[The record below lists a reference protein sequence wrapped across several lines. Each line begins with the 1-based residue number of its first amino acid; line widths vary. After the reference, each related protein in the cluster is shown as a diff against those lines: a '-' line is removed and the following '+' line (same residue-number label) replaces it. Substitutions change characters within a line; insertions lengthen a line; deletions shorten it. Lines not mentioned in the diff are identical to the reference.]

1 MEYIALLVI
10 LLIISSLFFIPN
22 EWGKVERGKRKH
34 TNTKYILPKEFWFEY
49 NEMLQAIYDMSEGS
63 AKVVFFRIN
72 AFSEKYCRYYFNNT
86 YDEKMTHLIN
96 KYNEKINY
104 FHNRKNK

>member
-1 MEYIALLVI
+1 MEYIAILVI
-10 LLIISSLFFIPN
+10 LLITFSVVLVPN
-22 EWGKVERGKRKH
+22 QWDKPDKEKRNH
-34 TNTKYILPKEFWFEY
+34 TNTKYILPKEFWQEY

-63 AKVVFFRIN
+63 AKVVFLRIN
-72 AFSEKYCRYYFNNT
+72 KFSEKYSRHYFNNT

-104 FHNRKNK
+104 FYNRKNK

>member
-1 MEYIALLVI
+1 VI

-72 AFSEKYCRYYFNNT
+72 RFSEKYCRYYFNNT